1 MDSSAKEAASSLECL
16 MVSFNRRIAELQE
29 MIITRN
35 VNVSSSIADF
45 AAVDSVVTGMEHQ
58 IEAIKLHLK
67 EEAEA
72 LPRAQELI
80 KLSLHQQKKLQHMQ
94 ANLPPNLP
102 GNTSVLD
109 TSSASL
115 VLKPPNDDAVARS
128 TEETKP
134 QKERKGRG
142 PPPRWYLTDNEL
154 DSLSSYMRGRLT
166 LDKVNAAIDEM
177 VQYAETNAQLI
188 AAPRKKLGEDLLEKA
203 LELRD
208 ISTSE
213 PVKGKHFFLEVDLK
227 GPVLKLD
234 NTGKSILTVLRH
246 VGRVHEA
253 RIGKHRVLILAKPQ

>member
-1 MDSSAKEAASSLECL
+1 
-16 MVSFNRRIAELQE
+16 
-29 MIITRN
+29 
-35 VNVSSSIADF
+35 
-45 AAVDSVVTGMEHQ
+45 MEHQ

-102 GNTSVLD
+102 GNTSILD

-115 VLKPPNDDAVARS
+115 VLKLPNDDTVARS

-177 VQYAETNAQLI
+177 AQYSETNAQLI

>member
-1 MDSSAKEAASSLECL
+1 

-72 LPRAQELI
+72 LPRAQ
-80 KLSLHQQKKLQHMQ
+80 

-102 GNTSVLD
+102 GNTSILD

-115 VLKPPNDDAVARS
+115 VLKLPNDDAVARS

-177 VQYAETNAQLI
+177 AQYSETNAQLI

-213 PVKGKHFFLEVDLK
+213 PVKGKYFFLEVDLK